1 MRLSVLFELKS
12 ILVKPRFKILAILT
26 LLQDHIKNEREKE
39 RRRDRQK
46 ERERKKE
53 GDRQKD
59 RKKEEKAIVTSR
71 DFRALYPVLVPFGS
85 GLRYNA

>member
-1 MRLSVLFELKS
+1 MGLSVLFELKS
-12 ILVKPRFKILAILT
+12 ILVKPRVLNLAILT

-53 GDRQKD
+53 ID
-59 RKKEEKAIVTSR
+59 RKIERKKKRPS
-71 DFRALYPVLVPFGS
+71 
-85 GLRYNA
+85 